1 MSERYD
7 RAITVFSPDGR
18 VLQVEYAQEAVRKGS
33 TVVGIRGEDTLV
45 LGVEKRTVQEL
56 QVERTVR
63 KICSLDE
70 HIILAFAGLTA
81 DARIIVNRA
90 RIECQAHRLTLED
103 PVSVGYISK
112 FVAELKQK
120 YTQSSGRRPFG
131 ISCIIAGFDPD
142 GSPHL
147 FQTEPSGVY
156 YEWKANATGRGD
168 KAVKDFLE
176 KNNLLKLDS
185 EDSVIKLALKALLE
199 VVQPDKNNFELV
211 VLKKGQGVVKVE
223 DEVIGR
229 HITQISKDNEEEK
242 KKAKL
247 L

>member
-1 MSERYD
+1 MAERYD

-33 TVVGIRGEDTLV
+33 TVVGVRGENILV

-56 QVERTVR
+56 QEERTVR

-103 PVSVGYISK
+103 PVSVSYISK
-112 FVAELKQK
+112 FIAELKQK

-131 ISCIIAGFDPD
+131 ISCIIGGFDPD

-168 KAVKDFLE
+168 KVVKEFLE
-176 KNNLLKLDS
+176 KNKVRLDT
-185 EDSVIKLALKALLE
+185 EDSVIKLAMKALLE
-199 VVQPDKNNFELV
+199 VVQPEKNNFELV
-211 VLKKGQGVVKVE
+211 VLKKGEGVVKVE
-223 DEVIGR
+223 QETIEGY
-229 HITQISKDNEEEK
+229 ISQISKENEEEK

-247 L
+247 V